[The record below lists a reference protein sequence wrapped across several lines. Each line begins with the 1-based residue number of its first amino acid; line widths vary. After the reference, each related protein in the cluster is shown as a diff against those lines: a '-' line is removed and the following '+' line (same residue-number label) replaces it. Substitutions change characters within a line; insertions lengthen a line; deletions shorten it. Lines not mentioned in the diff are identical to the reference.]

1 MKTLDMQHTPEKTNP
16 RDAAQPGSSVHRYS
30 ARNMVKPVNF
40 ICLAPNASRVCLI
53 GDFNN
58 WDPGSHPMKRQPGGA
73 WLIQVSLCRGHHHYQ
88 FLVDGKP
95 ILDPAADGIARDLLG
110 ARVSLRAVS

>member
-1 MKTLDMQHTPEKTNP
+1 MQNAPKKTDPP
-16 RDAAQPGSSVHRYS
+16 YPAQPGSSANRYS

-40 ICLAPNASRVCLI
+40 FCLAPDASQVCLI

-58 WDPGSHPMKRQPGGA
+58 WDPCSHPMKRQPGGA
-73 WLIQVSLCRGHHHYQ
+73 WLIQVSLYNGNHHYQ

-95 ILDPAADGIARDLLG
+95 ILDPAANGIARNLLG
-110 ARVSLRAVS
+110 ERVSLRAVS